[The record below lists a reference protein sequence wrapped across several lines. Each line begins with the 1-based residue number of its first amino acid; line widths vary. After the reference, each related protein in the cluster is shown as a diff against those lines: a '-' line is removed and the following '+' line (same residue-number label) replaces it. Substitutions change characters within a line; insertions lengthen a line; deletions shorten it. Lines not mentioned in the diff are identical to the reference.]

1 MTLTSDRGFRGG
13 ECGGDHETETETET
27 ETDDATTKTHQMKKI
42 VPHPFQINAEYRVIY
57 RQIYY

>member
-1 MTLTSDRGFRGG
+1 MLTNDHVRDG
-13 ECGGDHETETETET
+13 ECGRGEIETVTET
-27 ETDDATTKTHQMKKI
+27 ETDDAKTKTHRMKKI